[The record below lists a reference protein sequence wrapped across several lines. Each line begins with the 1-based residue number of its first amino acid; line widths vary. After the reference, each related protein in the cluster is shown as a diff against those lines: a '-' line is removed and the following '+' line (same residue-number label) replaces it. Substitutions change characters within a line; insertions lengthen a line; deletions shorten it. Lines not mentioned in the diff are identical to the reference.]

1 MKIQRSVG
9 MEFLGTAILGFAIVG
24 SGIMATNLTSDG
36 SLRLLI
42 NAIST
47 GIGLAVV
54 IRVGMKVSGSHF
66 NPAVTL
72 VMLYLKKIDTHSS
85 LFYIPAQI
93 LGAIS
98 GVATANF
105 IFDQSIVNRSMI
117 LRSGPNLFVSEVIA
131 TAVLLWII
139 LRFPKRD
146 DLVALYVPLW
156 IFGGILLTS
165 STAFANPAITIGR
178 VFTTSITGISPESI
192 FAFIVAQ
199 LLGAAIGLLIA
210 RNITNPKG
218 ATDNE

>member
-1 MKIQRSVG
+1 

-218 ATDNE
+218 ATDSE

>member
-1 MKIQRSVG
+1 MKIQRAVG

-105 IFDQSIVNRSMI
+105 IFDQKVLGASII
-117 LRSGPNLFVSEVIA
+117 DRSGSNLFVSEVIA

-178 VFTTSITGISPESI
+178 VFTTSITGIAPESI
-192 FAFIVAQ
+192 LAFITAQ
-199 LLGAAIGLLIA
+199 ILGAAIGLLVT
-210 RNITNPKG
+210 RTITNPKE
-218 ATDNE
+218 AIDNE

>member
-1 MKIQRSVG
+1 MKIQRAVG

-85 LFYIPAQI
+85 LLYIPAQI

-98 GVATANF
+98 GVTTANF

-218 ATDNE
+218 ATDSE

>member
-1 MKIQRSVG
+1 VKIQRAVG
-9 MEFLGTAILGFAIVG
+9 MEFLGTAILAFAIVG
-24 SGIMATNLTSDG
+24 SGIMATNLTSD
-36 SLRLLI
+36 SALRLLI

-47 GIGLAVV
+47 AIGLAVV

-72 VMLYLKKIDTHSS
+72 VMLFIKKIDSQSS
-85 LFYIPAQI
+85 IFYISAQI

-105 IFDQSIVNRSMI
+105 IFDQKVLDSSMI
-117 LRSGPNLFVSEVIA
+117 DRSGTNLFVSEVIA

-146 DLVALYVPLW
+146 DLVALYAPLW

-178 VFTTSITGISPESI
+178 VFTTSITGIAPESI
-192 FAFIVAQ
+192 LAFIIAQ
-199 LLGAAIGLLIA
+199 LIGAAIGHLIA
-210 RNITNPKG
+210 RNITNTKG